1 MASVFEIEKL
11 RWGLSAKR
19 LNEALEKVGAYVVT
33 LRQDVDGAGEDLL
46 EVQDTVEDIQ
56 STLDDIQDAL
66 ATIDSTLTQI
76 NQTLADHES
85 RISALENPG

>member
-1 MASVFEIEKL
+1 MVSVLRIEKL

-19 LNEALEKVGAYVVT
+19 LNEALEKVDAYVAT
-33 LRQDVDGAGEDLL
+33 LRHDLDAAESNILDAQGAI
-46 EVQDTVEDIQ
+46 EDIQ

>member
-56 STLDDIQDAL
+56 DAL